1 MIRWYGE
8 NEVERR
14 KLLDE
19 NKVVEAQCKALRD
32 ENSHLKDD
40 KISLEKR
47 LEYLDKELELA
58 VSERTDIKQ
67 EFKDMN
73 R

>member
-19 NKVVEAQCKALRD
+19 NRAVEAQCKALRE
-32 ENSHLKDD
+32 ENSQLKDD
-40 KISLEKR
+40 KMSLEKR
-47 LEYLDKELELA
+47 LEYLDKELESA
-58 VSERTDIKQ
+58 VSERTDIK
-67 EFKDMN
+67 
-73 R
+73 